1 MWLVIGYRCGDS
13 YISVSGQWSFGVTM
27 WEIFTCGSVPYA
39 GIQVMKLASELR
51 AGERL
56 EKPDSAACCD
66 DMFVLCSDLCVT
78 L

>member
-1 MWLVIGYRCGDS
+1 
-13 YISVSGQWSFGVTM
+13 M

-39 GIQVMKLASELR
+39 GIQVMRLASELR

-56 EKPDSAACCD
+56 EKPENVACFD
-66 DMFVLCSDLCVT
+66 EMLVLLRNF